1 MKERSQDSA
10 TPDASVSQA
19 LKNTKQI
26 TETVDRY
33 LFCKSCR
40 RLFQD
45 TGTPTMTMSKT
56 DILGTFYSHWNGHY
70 LTPLCLLLETS
81 HRKAK
86 SIPAENEEMPACYGS
101 DRSVNWQHFC
111 YVLLLLYNGAAC
123 KRWDTTNGC
132 DWWTRSED
140 GICGLDEYG
149 AAEKGT
155 RNLWG
160 SMTWCPRDGQV
171 RGCNSCRMNS
181 PTMRSAS
188 SKPLVRSLAR

>member
-56 DILGTFYSHWNGHY
+56 DILGTFYSH
-70 LTPLCLLLETS
+70 
-81 HRKAK
+81 
-86 SIPAENEEMPACYGS
+86 
-101 DRSVNWQHFC
+101 
-111 YVLLLLYNGAAC
+111 
-123 KRWDTTNGC
+123 
-132 DWWTRSED
+132 
-140 GICGLDEYG
+140 
-149 AAEKGT
+149 
-155 RNLWG
+155 
-160 SMTWCPRDGQV
+160 
-171 RGCNSCRMNS
+171 
-181 PTMRSAS
+181 
-188 SKPLVRSLAR
+188 